1 MQNTEQR
8 RVWQVAKLSVDGDKG
23 RPRIWH
29 RSGSQFEELGLAGLL
44 LVMLSLVLDLV
55 AGRKSAIDRL

>member
-23 RPRIWH
+23 QPRIWH
-29 RSGSQFEELGLAGLL
+29 RSGSQFEELGLAGL
-44 LVMLSLVLDLV
+44 VMQSLVFDLF
-55 AGRKSAIDRL
+55 ADRKPAIDRP